1 MRIFPVALST
11 LLLCSCAPQKQVRP
25 LFIDPSLEALIPPD
39 SVFIVGANIDA
50 IKDTPIYHKLLSQM
64 DLPQL
69 NQFTQQTG
77 LDPRKDLRQV
87 ISVSNGKTG
96 LLLARGKFDHAGEQ
110 PQLQANGATLFDYKG
125 HHLLGNDRG
134 AVLFVNSSTAV
145 AGPTPELKKMMDER
159 DRPNHALPPEL
170 RDQLKALPASDQ
182 IWAALVGGLHGLN
195 IGVPEDSNLGSLL
208 RMFQGIQTVRLG
220 IDLRNGLAA
229 QANATCQTERDAK
242 RVHDAVKGIVG
253 IGRLSTPDS
262 QPELLQLY
270 DAIQVT
276 QNQNQTNVTA
286 QVSSNLVDRFV
297 DLWLKKR

>member
-1 MRIFPVALST
+1 MRVLLVVLVT
-11 LLLCSCAPQKQVRP
+11 LLLCSCAPQKQDRP

-50 IKDTPIYHKLLSQM
+50 IKDTAIYHKLLSQM

-96 LLLARGKFDHAGEQ
+96 LLLARGKFERAEEQ
-110 PQLQANGATLFDYKG
+110 TQLRGGDGARFDYKG
-125 HHLLGNDRG
+125 QHLLGNERG

-145 AGPTPELKKMMDER
+145 AGPTPELKKFIDDR
-159 DRPNHALPPEL
+159 DRPNHGLTPEL
-170 RDQLKALPASDQ
+170 RNQLKALPATDQ
-182 IWAALVGGLHGLN
+182 IWAALVGGLQGLN
-195 IGVPEDSNLGSLL
+195 VGVPEDSNLGSLL

-220 IDLRNGLAA
+220 IDLRNGLDA

-253 IGRLSTPDS
+253 IGRLSTPDN

-276 QNQNQTNVTA
+276 ENQNQTNVTA
-286 QVSSNLVDRFV
+286 KVSSNLVDRFV

>member
-1 MRIFPVALST
+1 MRVILVVPIT
-11 LLLCSCAPQKQVRP
+11 LLLCSCAPQKQDRP

-50 IKDTPIYHKLLSQM
+50 IKDTAIYHKLLSQM

-96 LLLARGKFDHAGEQ
+96 LLLARGKFERAEEQ
-110 PQLQANGATLFDYKG
+110 TQLRGGDGARFDYKG
-125 HHLLGNDRG
+125 QHLLGNERG

-145 AGPTPELKKMMDER
+145 AGPTPELKKFIDDR
-159 DRPNHALPPEL
+159 DRPNHGLTPEL
-170 RDQLKALPASDQ
+170 RNQLKALPATDQ
-182 IWAALVGGLHGLN
+182 IWAALVGGLQGLN
-195 IGVPEDSNLGSLL
+195 VGVPEDSNLGSLL

-220 IDLRNGLAA
+220 IDLRNGLEA

-253 IGRLSTPDS
+253 IGRLSTPDN

-276 QNQNQTNVTA
+276 ENQNQTNVTA
-286 QVSSNLVDRFV
+286 KVSSNLVDRFV